1 MVFFIHSLRL
11 LVLDC
16 FFQKLQCFLYGK
28 RYKQREGPFL
38 VHIVPSY
45 YLFLVTFGT
54 VIVLNGSIRICFV
67 VLCVKMDM
75 LVLPQLIAANKSN
88 RHIYVNISVYCCVRR
103 VLSCAGIVYRPINMN
118 CCNLIN
124 CVDRRSIY

>member
-75 LVLPQLIAANKSN
+75 LVLPQLIASTQSN
-88 RHIYVNISVYCCVRR
+88 RLVIFNISVCYCVRR
-103 VLSCAGIVYRPINMN
+103 VLSCVRTVYRPINMYY
-118 CCNLIN
+118 CNLIN
-124 CVDRRSIY
+124 GVDRKSIY